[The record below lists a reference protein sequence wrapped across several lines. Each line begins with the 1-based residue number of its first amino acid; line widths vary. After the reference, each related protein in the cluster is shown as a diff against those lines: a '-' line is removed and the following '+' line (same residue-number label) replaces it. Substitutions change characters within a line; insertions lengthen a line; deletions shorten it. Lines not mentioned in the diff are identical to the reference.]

1 MSTMQETPLPASEA
15 NDTAADSAANA
26 SDAVESPSSAQNTLP
41 SVGQQLRTAREAM
54 GYSLD
59 EVASKLK
66 LGPDQVAALEDDELS
81 RLNCNAI
88 ARGFIRNYARLLG
101 LDATALMHQLGRIVT
116 ARENTFSM
124 PHRMNVVVP
133 NERSVAW
140 RDYYRII
147 AGAFLLLAAAAA
159 YLFLPADF
167 IQKTVSTVK
176 NTFGISAAVTE
187 HKEENQAETNT
198 AETTNTAN
206 MANTA
211 GQPATAARST
221 SDSTPSTPA
230 TDTPAT
236 ITPPLIIA
244 PGMPAA
250 TTTPTPS
257 PEPAAPASAQLPA
270 QSPATPT
277 DAKSNVLKFSFA
289 KASWVEVKDRNGKV
303 IFSQLNAA
311 NSEREVSGQPPLSL
325 LIGNASGVSL
335 SYQGKPVDLSKRSKD
350 DVARVTVE

>member
-1 MSTMQETPLPASEA
+1 MSTMQEAPLPASEA

-101 LDATALMHQLGRIVT
+101 LDANALMHQLGRSVT

-198 AETTNTAN
+198 AETTSAAN
-206 MANTA
+206 RVD
-211 GQPATAARST
+211 QPATAASST

-250 TTTPTPS
+250 TTASAPS
-257 PEPAAPASAQLPA
+257 TSAQLPA
-270 QSPATPT
+270 QPPATPT